1 MPRRPSP
8 PSKWSACSAGCER
21 DGPGSSDTSV
31 RRESREKVFQ
41 TLFMMDALGVGP
53 DEAIPLFASTSDPPS
68 DPDYYAEA
76 VCGVWDRREEIDS
89 LIGEAAEHWRVE
101 RMALVDRNILRL
113 GAYELSVGSDI
124 PFAVAINEA
133 VELGKRFGAEDSGAF
148 INGILDR
155 ISEIVRKKLS
165 AGGSA

>member
-1 MPRRPSP
+1 M
-8 PSKWSACSAGCER
+8 
-21 DGPGSSDTSV
+21 
-31 RRESREKVFQ
+31 FQ